1 MHLVLL
7 VGAALAPAAAVRTES
22 RSGCFDA
29 LNFTELRCLLSAEM
43 FGLNDAPRGVS
54 GVGHFCAEKEGE
66 KNLTLSN
73 KNVLTIS
80 ALQKHGKGFV
90 CFPVCNKKTFKN
102 LKTCDKMEYSPAA
115 HATSMALNLDILL
128 EKQQC
133 SDPAVPLHFETSC
146 LPLTS
151 SKTSEA
157 QLLRARKSS
166 FSLT

>member
-1 MHLVLL
+1 
-7 VGAALAPAAAVRTES
+7 
-22 RSGCFDA
+22 
-29 LNFTELRCLLSAEM
+29 
-43 FGLNDAPRGVS
+43 
-54 GVGHFCAEKEGE
+54 
-66 KNLTLSN
+66 
-73 KNVLTIS
+73 
-80 ALQKHGKGFV
+80 
-90 CFPVCNKKTFKN
+90 
-102 LKTCDKMEYSPAA
+102 MEYSPAA

-166 FSLT
+166 FGLSENLLLMVETCLFIKRRKDRSEKR